1 MITLQFVSDDS
12 IASDLIAWYTRSI
25 YTHVDIVRPD
35 GWLLGARANGGVKV
49 RSPTYRTFKRKKRF
63 VTTLSTEQETK
74 FWNAATAQIGKP
86 YDWTGIVAFIA
97 DRNWRHPDHWF
108 CSELVAWC
116 FEQAGVPLLRVA
128 GADKVTPR
136 DLTTSLLLFPL

>member
-12 IASDLIAWYTRSI
+12 VASDLIAWYTRSV
-25 YTHVDIVRPD
+25 YTHVDIVRTD
-35 GWLLGARANGGVKV
+35 GWLLGARIRGGVMV
-49 RSPTYRTFKRKKRF
+49 RSPTYATFKRCIRF
-63 VTTLSTEQETK
+63 TTTLSTDQERM
-74 FWNAATAQIGKP
+74 FWTAATSQIGKP
-86 YDWTGIVAFIA
+86 YDWTGIVAFVA
-97 DRNWRHPDHWF
+97 DRNWRDPGHWF

-136 DLTTSLLLFPL
+136 DLTTSLLISPL